1 MKGILLAGGSGTRML
16 PLTASLNKQL
26 LPVYNKPMVYYP
38 LSTLMLA
45 GAREVLVITSP
56 GDRQLFERLL
66 GDGSKLGISIR
77 YAGQERPGGIAEA
90 LIIGADYAAAER
102 VALAL
107 GDNVFYGAGFAD
119 CLDRAGRQQEGAT
132 VFACE
137 VEAVS
142 YTHLTLPTICSV

>member
-26 LPVYNKPMVYYP
+26 LPVYNKPLVYYP

-77 YAGQERPGGIAEA
+77 YAAQ
-90 LIIGADYAAAER
+90 
-102 VALAL
+102 
-107 GDNVFYGAGFAD
+107 
-119 CLDRAGRQQEGAT
+119 
-132 VFACE
+132 
-137 VEAVS
+137 
-142 YTHLTLPTICSV
+142 

>member
-66 GDGSKLGISIR
+66 GDGSRLGISIR
-77 YAGQERPGGIAEA
+77 YAAQERPGGIAELS
-90 LIIGADYAAAER
+90 LIHI
-102 VALAL
+102 
-107 GDNVFYGAGFAD
+107 
-119 CLDRAGRQQEGAT
+119 
-132 VFACE
+132 
-137 VEAVS
+137 
-142 YTHLTLPTICSV
+142 